1 MNRFRKGK
9 PPAKKRFD
17 EELIKSIGGEIAT
30 DADFLIFENK
40 RYRNGFLYR
49 DFKREYVQVEGVDP
63 QLGEL
68 EQFEDNVEDI
78 RLQKSS
84 DLESSIKEN
93 KLQVG
98 DNIIVHEGELTGLE
112 GRVLSINND
121 NGRITINPKHANLHE
136 PLEFPSNEIRKHFKV
151 GDHVRVIA
159 GQYKDD
165 TGVVVRVM
173 NEPGKPIQAVV
184 ITDVS
189 MAEMKVNTKDLKNC
203 KEVSSG
209 VDSVGRFSFGDL
221 VEIDSNQVGVIVRL
235 EKEYLHVLN
244 QFSKVSKY
252 KHAAISRRRRAGRAM
267 ALDSDKNALQIKE
280 MVKVIDGQYK
290 GREAEIKHIFRK
302 YLFLYNRKVMENGGM
317 FVSQAKHCQ
326 LVGGGKNVLVSSIDS
341 GGGWMSPR
349 LSSPSHPS
357 QSGGASS
364 KGSTPGQSPAMGGPR
379 VPSFMGRGG
388 NDPGRDKSMVNKTVR
403 IIGGAYK
410 GYIGI
415 VKDATGAACRVELHA
430 SVKTINVD
438 KNKVTIVGGNG
449 TGKTGGHTSTYRCIV
464 KCIGCLGGINQ
475 KRNKWIKYRVFRG
488 ESMRPTFPPLF

>member
-1 MNRFRKGK
+1 MINRK
-9 PPAKKRFD
+9 
-17 EELIKSIGGEIAT
+17 
-30 DADFLIFENK
+30 
-40 RYRNGFLYR
+40 LY
-49 DFKREYVQVEGVDP
+49 
-63 QLGEL
+63 L
-68 EQFEDNVEDI
+68 
-78 RLQKSS
+78 
-84 DLESSIKEN
+84 
-93 KLQVG
+93 
-98 DNIIVHEGELTGLE
+98 
-112 GRVLSINND
+112 
-121 NGRITINPKHANLHE
+121 ITI
-136 PLEFPSNEIRKHFKV
+136 F
-151 GDHVRVIA
+151 
-159 GQYKDD
+159 
-165 TGVVVRVM
+165 
-173 NEPGKPIQAVV
+173 
-184 ITDVS
+184 
-189 MAEMKVNTKDLKNC
+189 
-203 KEVSSG
+203 
-209 VDSVGRFSFGDL
+209 
-221 VEIDSNQVGVIVRL
+221 
-235 EKEYLHVLN
+235 
-244 QFSKVSKY
+244 
-252 KHAAISRRRRAGRAM
+252 
-267 ALDSDKNALQIKE
+267 
-280 MVKVIDGQYK
+280 
-290 GREAEIKHIFRK
+290 FRK